1 MKTVEA
7 GTMDLVSQQRPF
19 FFPSA
24 HSNSLSNIDDGAS
37 LSQFKNI
44 MGDDEEYEFNQKV
57 NNLNTTNQ
65 SHHKSMSVEDFNEPQ

>member
-44 MGDDEEYEFNQKV
+44 IGDDEEYEFN
-57 NNLNTTNQ
+57 
-65 SHHKSMSVEDFNEPQ
+65 H